1 MNQFEIIDTSG
12 DVGIRAYGSD
22 PESLFMNAAAGLYD
36 LITAPELIRENRSVE
51 LTAESRS
58 PDGLLVSWLNELIF
72 RFDAYGFIGK
82 KIVVTELS
90 LPDNTGSF
98 RVRACLRGEDFD
110 SSRHERRLLVKA
122 ATYHKLKIEQK
133 NGIWQADVIFDI

>member
-1 MNQFEIIDTSG
+1 MKAFEVIDISA
-12 DVGIRAYGSD
+12 DVGLRAFGDD
-22 PESLFMNAAAGLYD
+22 PRSLFSNAAAGLYD

-58 PDGLLVSWLNELIF
+58 LEGLLVSWLNEIIF

-82 KIVVTELS
+82 KIMITGLS
-90 LPDNTGSF
+90 LANNTGSF
-98 RVRACLRGEDFD
+98 KVRACLKGEDFD
-110 SSRHERRLLVKA
+110 SSRHERRLLIKA

-133 NGIWQADVIFDI
+133 NGIWQADIIFDI